1 MYNGGIKRK
10 EKKMN
15 TTLSLKCHH
24 CEASQ
29 RVSVN
34 YADVQA
40 WKDGALIQD
49 ALPYLNADQREL
61 LISKTCGPCF
71 DKMFDFGD

>member
-1 MYNGGIKRK
+1 MGVSNERK
-10 EKKMN
+10 KKMN

-34 YADVQA
+34 YEDVQA

>member
-1 MYNGGIKRK
+1 
-10 EKKMN
+10 MN

-24 CEASQ
+24 CETSQ

-71 DKMFDFGD
+71 DKMFDFDE